1 MTTQPARTWESAEAA
16 EVWRQGAA
24 RRAQTLAIAT
34 ERMLQ
39 AAQLRPG
46 MHVLDIAAGTG
57 DQSVLAAR
65 MVGSDGSVLA
75 TDISA
80 TMLKAAEDA
89 AREAGLSNIRT
100 QVADASSIELPREH
114 FDAAICRFGLM
125 FVPDL
130 QQALTR
136 VHAALKP
143 GAKFAALVWSTEARN
158 PWMALQIGSL
168 REMGRMP
175 TSPPPSILRALSLGE
190 PGKVDGGF
198 RQAGFLEVAT
208 EPVET
213 PREFS
218 SIDETV
224 QAMRAASPAQ
234 GELTRELND
243 AERQRYAT
251 ELESGLRAYSKTDGT
266 VSIPGEAILVVGTR

>member
-1 MTTQPARTWESAEAA
+1 
-16 EVWRQGAA
+16 
-24 RRAQTLAIAT
+24 
-34 ERMLQ
+34 MLE

-65 MVGSDGSVLA
+65 IVGSEGTVLA

-80 TMLKAAEDA
+80 TMLGGAEDA
-89 AREAGLSNIRT
+89 ARAAGLTNIST
-100 QVADASSIELPREH
+100 KAADASSIDLPESH

-130 QQALTR
+130 HAALTR
-136 VHAALKP
+136 VRAALKP
-143 GAKFAALVWSTEARN
+143 GARFAALVWSTEARN
-158 PWMALQIGSL
+158 PWMGLQVRTL
-168 REMGRMP
+168 REMGRLP

-190 PGKVDGGF
+190 PGTIDAAF
-198 RQAGFLEVAT
+198 RQAGFQEVRA

-213 PREFS
+213 PRQFD
-218 SIDETV
+218 SIAETI

-234 GELTRELND
+234 GELTRELNE
-243 AERQRYAT
+243 AERQRYST
-251 ELESGLRAYSKTDGT
+251 ELESGLRAYSQPDGA
-266 VSIPGEAILVVGTR
+266 VSIPGEAILVVGSG